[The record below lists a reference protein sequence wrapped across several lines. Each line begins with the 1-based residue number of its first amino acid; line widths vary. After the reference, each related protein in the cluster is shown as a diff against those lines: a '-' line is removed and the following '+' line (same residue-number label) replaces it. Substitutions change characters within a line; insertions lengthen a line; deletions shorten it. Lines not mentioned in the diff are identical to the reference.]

1 MNVKEII
8 ENAIKEEEYFYL
20 FYKDMAALTI
30 DSEIK
35 KKLLDLSELER
46 IHKEKL
52 EALTNLSVNVSK
64 VQEIEV
70 EDMNLLKPVNHFKDL
85 KEMMQFA
92 IKQELFAKVLY
103 KALAEA
109 AEDEETK
116 KILLM
121 LSEEEANHEQILI
134 EQLEEI

>member
-1 MNVKEII
+1 MEIKEII

-30 DSEIK
+30 DPEIK

-52 EALTNLSVNVSK
+52 ESLTNLSVNLDK
-64 VQEIEV
+64 IREIEV
-70 EDMNLLKPVNHFKDL
+70 ADMNLLKPVNHFKDL
-85 KEMMQFA
+85 KEMIQFA

-109 AEDEETK
+109 AEDEESK
-116 KILLM
+116 KVLLM
-121 LSEEEANHEQILI
+121 LSEEEAKHEQILT
-134 EQLEEI
+134 EQLEAI